1 MARTRQV
8 KNAKETKTTEKVNEP
23 KTQDQIIEH
32 LVAKIKQN
40 LTVEDSKYV
49 QVNENFKKVGPGLS
63 LSGLLRLYKQE
74 DKANFVLIPEFK
86 VAGTT
91 AVVEKLLSTLGS
103 SLQQQKDKSGVID
116 VNNYESF
123 AVVRD
128 VAQDGALASLLIS
141 SDKISEIAKFVKTNK
156 TKPKDERDT
165 PKKKKAQRRKSPTG
179 VKLEKS
185 PRISV
190 SPLENLTLESL
201 VDLLKRLA
209 EKQEGL
215 DVSTTTFERTDAGL
229 TVVGAKLFKIKA
241 GSRSKR
247 TLVDTGVL
255 RGLGSESAEAL
266 EAFLK
271 QVGQTDAEVKTCIEK
286 FKAARA
292 EPNVAEPKAKPK
304 KAAKK
309 EQAKDKAKEAK
320 KEVKD
325 EGKHEVKDEGKHE
338 AKDKAKD
345 KAKEQV
351 KPKKDKSAPAKKASK
366 SATPAKSAPKA
377 AAKTT
382 IETTKAKTRDVKPRT
397 SKN

>member
-1 MARTRQV
+1 
-8 KNAKETKTTEKVNEP
+8 
-23 KTQDQIIEH
+23 
-32 LVAKIKQN
+32 
-40 LTVEDSKYV
+40 
-49 QVNENFKKVGPGLS
+49 
-63 LSGLLRLYKQE
+63 
-74 DKANFVLIPEFK
+74 
-86 VAGTT
+86 
-91 AVVEKLLSTLGS
+91 
-103 SLQQQKDKSGVID
+103 
-116 VNNYESF
+116 
-123 AVVRD
+123 
-128 VAQDGALASLLIS
+128 
-141 SDKISEIAKFVKTNK
+141 
-156 TKPKDERDT
+156 
-165 PKKKKAQRRKSPTG
+165 
-179 VKLEKS
+179 
-185 PRISV
+185 
-190 SPLENLTLESL
+190 LENLTLESL

-271 QVGQTDAEVKTCIEK
+271 QVEQTDAEVKTCIEK

-309 EQAKDKAKEAK
+309 EQAKEAK

-325 EGKHEVKDEGKHE
+325 EGKHEGKHE